1 MTNDPLPP
9 AIDWAAHPPADALDR
24 LGILI
29 DSSFDQGNAAALRQA
44 LRASEALATRQLST
58 EQALL
63 LDYFTANAW
72 ANIRVLSRSGSEDVW
87 DWEQEEFEK
96 EVLHLRRALASS
108 AFGGLPKVR
117 QCQVLTNLANAL
129 NQVGRFVEAMEY
141 WDRALEVDS
150 AFGMAHGNRGC
161 GLTTYAHS
169 LYDDGH
175 QLLFLKY
182 ARRSLKAAIDSPI
195 HEEARPTFQKAIGAI
210 EAIVSKDALSSED
223 PRIAPNP
230 KKTDQE
236 IAYRKWCLAN
246 RLFLNP
252 LNDLGTDGL
261 AERDVLTTPSIVTGI
276 DEGPYYPG
284 FYNQMKQEFVSAR
297 YFLFEGTTA
306 DAPHF
311 SDRDVLLYNTLDYPA
326 YSLAVERTK
335 AAFRAAYSVL
345 DKIAFFLNHYLGF
358 QIPERQVNFRTFWY
372 EAQDRRRGL
381 RSFLRCRANL
391 PLRGLFW
398 VSKDMYEDQQDF
410 RDAMQPDARNL
421 AEIRNHLE
429 HKYLKVHDEMWSG
442 PLDPQDK
449 VSRALA
455 DTLAHSLRR
464 AELEAKTLRLVKVT
478 RAALSYLSLA
488 VHVEERHRAK
498 DRPKD
503 KLVLPMPLDVIEDDW
518 KR

>member
-1 MTNDPLPP
+1 MPDPDWVALPQ
-9 AIDWAAHPPADALDR
+9 ADALDR

-29 DSSFDQGNAAALRQA
+29 DSSFDQGNVTALRQA
-44 LRASEALATRQLST
+44 LRASEALSTRQLSA

-72 ANIRVLSRSGSEDVW
+72 ANIRVLSRSGANDAW

-96 EVLHLRRALASS
+96 EVLHLRRALASC
-108 AFGGLPKVR
+108 AFRGLPKVR

-129 NQVGRFVEAMEY
+129 HHVGRFVEAMEY
-141 WDRALEVDS
+141 WDRALQVDH
-150 AFGMAHGNRGC
+150 AFGMALGNRGC
-161 GLTTYAHS
+161 GLTTYARS

-175 QLLFLKY
+175 QLLFLKC
-182 ARRSLKAAIDSPI
+182 ARRSLQAALDSPL
-195 HEEARPTFQKAIGAI
+195 HEEARPTFQKAIKAI
-210 EAIVSKDALSSED
+210 ETIVSKEVLNSED

-252 LNDLGTDGL
+252 LNDLGTNGL
-261 AERDVLTTPSIVTGI
+261 AERDVLTAPSIVTGI
-276 DEGPYYPG
+276 GEGPYYPG

-297 YFLFEGTTA
+297 YFLYEGTTA

-335 AAFRAAYSVL
+335 AAFRATYSAL

-358 QIPERQVNFRTFWY
+358 QIPERQVNFRSFWY
-372 EAQDRRRGL
+372 EAQDRKRGL
-381 RSFLRCRANL
+381 RSFLQRRENL
-391 PLRGLFW
+391 PLRALFW

-410 RDAMQPDARNL
+410 RDAMEPDARDL
-421 AEIRNHLE
+421 ADIRNHLE

-442 PLDPQDK
+442 PPDPLDK
-449 VSRALA
+449 IGRAMA
-455 DTLAHSLRR
+455 DTLAYSLRR
-464 AELEAKTLRLVKVT
+464 SDLEAKTLRLMKVT
-478 RAALSYLSLA
+478 RAALIYLSLA
-488 VHVEERHRAK
+488 VHEEERHRAK
-498 DRPKD
+498 GRPQEKF
-503 KLVLPMPLDVIEDDW
+503 VVPMYLDVIEDDW